1 MRWAFVLLLLVN
13 AVAYVWFEYWGAG
26 VVASE
31 VAAPVPAVGAA
42 RIELVGEPGPLPGG
56 DK

>member
-1 MRWAFVLLLLVN
+1 MLLLLVN